1 MNLYDRV
8 FVTIVIIPH
17 VAPILIQSPHSY
29 SVLILLK
36 FVGLTAFTLTMTR

>member
-1 MNLYDRV
+1 MNLYDGV
-8 FVTIVIIPH
+8 FTKIVIIPH

-36 FVGLTAFTLTMTR
+36 FVGLTAFTLIMTR